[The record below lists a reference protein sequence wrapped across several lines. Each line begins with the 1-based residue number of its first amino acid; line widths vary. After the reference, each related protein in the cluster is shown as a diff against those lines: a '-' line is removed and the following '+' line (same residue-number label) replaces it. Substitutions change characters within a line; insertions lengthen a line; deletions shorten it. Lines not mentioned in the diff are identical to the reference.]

1 MTDHTIDGLAE
12 ALTELPAVYELLAL
26 FRLPGS
32 RPVDP
37 EKRQGSQSPARPP
50 LALDVL
56 DLEDQREKH
65 DSDPQ
70 RLDYD
75 LDRRAGARRQGIRPT
90 LTAWVRL
97 ADGEL
102 WDNAIIHSEPATPPS
117 VASECAFLLAH
128 IDWLA
133 DQKWAADIAADIGS
147 MLADAKRVVGDEKP
161 AARKCPECHWPVEP
175 RDNEAWYSCTGCRK
189 TWVMHN
195 EVAKLNA
202 QQDNSLPL
210 SACASDISRPVP
222 TLKEWKSRGWIAPIG
237 KDHRGYLYDI
247 IKVRE
252 VAGSIQHGKR
262 VTA

>member
-1 MTDHTIDGLAE
+1 VNEYTVDSLHE
-12 ALTELPAVYELLAL
+12 SLTHLPDVYALLAL

-37 EKRQGSQSPARPP
+37 EKIQGTQSPARPP

-56 DLEDQREKH
+56 DLEDERTKH

-90 LTAWVRL
+90 LAAWVCL

-102 WDNAIIHSEPATPPS
+102 WDNNIPHVSPCANPPVFGACS
-117 VASECAFLLAH
+117 FLLEHLEWITA
-128 IDWLA
+128 
-133 DQKWAADIAADIGS
+133 QKWAADIAADVGA
-147 MLADAKRVVGDEKP
+147 MLADAKRIVGDEKP
-161 AARKCPECHWPVEP
+161 AARKCPECYWPVEP
-175 RDNEAWYSCTGCRK
+175 RDNEAWFSCTGCRK

-210 SACASDISRPVP
+210 SACASDVSRPVP

-252 VAGSIQHGKR
+252 TANSIKHGKR